1 MTQPTTDRFHYLDGL
16 RGIAALSVVLYHI
29 NIYLDFTKSSFQ
41 SHLPLI
47 LINIFTN
54 GHSAVALFFVM
65 SGFVLS
71 FKYFQHKNSPNYIP
85 FLLQRGF
92 RLYPVFWIVL
102 IATTLCQIQQLPP
115 IQSLLLEASLL
126 VAPSTKLLIF
136 PAWSLFVEMK
146 YSIIIPLL
154 IVAMRHQPI
163 YGLGFLFFLLL
174 ISNNFW
180 GLHFVAGMY
189 LAYYYPQLPKITLTS
204 WHKILLGIIGL
215 MLYICE
221 NLLMLCNMPVNNL
234 HDFYME
240 HYALISI
247 SSGLGSLI
255 LLFLVLKEKI
265 LQKILGHRYIVY
277 LGTISYSMYV
287 VHIFIQLQIFERLF
301 GVLLPFVKSHLLTHC
316 IVYYGLSVPC
326 TILVSHFLY
335 HWVELPFIKKGKEV
349 VHLLLSSKKI

>member
-1 MTQPTTDRFHYLDGL
+1 MTPPTTDRFHYLDGL
-16 RGIAALSVVLYHI
+16 RGIAALTVVFYHI
-29 NIYLDFTKSSFQ
+29 NIYLDFTKSALQ

-47 LINIFTN
+47 ILNIFAN

-71 FKYFQHKNSPNYIP
+71 FKYFQQKSTPAYIT
-85 FLLQRGF
+85 FLIQRGF
-92 RLYPVFWIVL
+92 RLYPVFWLVL
-102 IATTLCQIQQLPP
+102 IATILCQIQQLPP

-126 VAPSTKLLIF
+126 LEPSTKLLIF

-154 IVAMRHQPI
+154 IVAMRQQPI
-163 YGLGFLFFLLL
+163 YGLGFVFFLLL

-189 LAYYYPQLPKITLTS
+189 LAYYYPQLLEINLATWQKIV
-204 WHKILLGIIGL
+204 LGVLGL
-215 MLYICE
+215 SLYIFE
-221 NLLMLCNMPVNNL
+221 NLLMLYKLPVVNL

-240 HYALISI
+240 HYPLISI
-247 SSGLGSLI
+247 LSGLGSLI
-255 LLFLVLKEKI
+255 LLFLVIKEDF
-265 LQKILGHRYIVY
+265 LQKILGHRYIIY

-287 VHIFIQLQIFERLF
+287 VHIFVQLQIFERLF
-301 GVLLPFVKSHLLTHC
+301 GVLLPFIKSHLLTHC

-335 HWVELPFIKKGKEV
+335 HWVEAPCIRKGKEFV
-349 VHLLLSSKKI
+349 KKFQ